1 MSMCE
6 EENESIMWVVDKTG
20 LPCNWWLQEN
30 TLVECKVG
38 CVCVCMGEQRKLD
51 QSYIKPC
58 GVFCQR
64 CSVDL
69 ISVDAGF

>member
-38 CVCVCMGEQRKLD
+38 CVCVCVWGNKGNLTNH
-51 QSYIKPC
+51 I
-58 GVFCQR
+58 
-64 CSVDL
+64 
-69 ISVDAGF
+69 